1 MCDQSFGSLFILQS
15 AHWLIPLRA
24 IAFEHV
30 ASIVRLMGD
39 EKKEEFEWQL
49 TLVPIFVTVTRGCCN
64 PGPQFSCVVTT
75 YRLADYFHS
84 LIFNMWEEKQ
94 FWTCLV
100 PPLEADTLPLMLKL
114 WWQIIYITSNVY
126 TFKMVCNGL
135 GLQTTKT
142 FRIEKLSL
150 IIDIMCFI
158 FLMQWLLYKQRDYP
172 Y

>member
-1 MCDQSFGSLFILQS
+1 MRLFQTSGHLFFSLSPQQLAFMCDQSFGSLFILQS

-24 IAFEHV
+24 IAFKHV

-75 YRLADYFHS
+75 YRLADYFLS

-100 PPLEADTLPLMLKL
+100 PPIEADTLPLMLKL
-114 WWQIIYITSNVY
+114 WLGIKNTFILHQMY
-126 TFKMVCNGL
+126 THFK
-135 GLQTTKT
+135 
-142 FRIEKLSL
+142 
-150 IIDIMCFI
+150 
-158 FLMQWLLYKQRDYP
+158 LYVMD
-172 Y
+172 